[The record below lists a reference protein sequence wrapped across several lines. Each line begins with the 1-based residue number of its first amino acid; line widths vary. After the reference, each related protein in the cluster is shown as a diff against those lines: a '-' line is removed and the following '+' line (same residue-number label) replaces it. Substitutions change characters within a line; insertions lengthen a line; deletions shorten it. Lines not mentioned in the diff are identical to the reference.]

1 MREANDRPILAI
13 TMGDPAGIGPEIAV
27 RALAEIGSYHIC
39 RPLLVGD
46 ASVMQATLQGMK
58 ISLRLHVVTD
68 VPEAH
73 FEPGQIDLVD
83 MRNVDMSRLKKAQ
96 VSAMAGRAAYE
107 YIIRA
112 TDMAMNGQVDAV
124 VTCPIHKDALNQAGY
139 HYPGHTEILADRTGT
154 TDFAMMLVAGKL
166 RVVLVTI
173 HVALEKAIEE
183 INEER
188 ILQAI
193 RQAHEAGLMM
203 GIEKPRIAVPGLNPH
218 AGEGGMFGR
227 QEIEIIGPAIK
238 KAQQMGYNAQGPFP
252 GDTLFYRAVN
262 GQFDFVTP
270 MYHDQGLIPIKLI
283 GFGRGVNVT
292 LGLPIIRTSVD
303 HGTAFG
309 KAWQFR
315 ANPGSLLEGIRLAAQ
330 MARNKRRKM
339 SHLENNS
346 Q

>member
-1 MREANDRPILAI
+1 MPATASGDLPVLAI

-27 RALAEIGSYHIC
+27 RALGDAATYDTC
-39 RPLLVGD
+39 RPLLIGD
-46 ASVMQATLQGMK
+46 RSVLDATLAGMGVH
-58 ISLRLHVVTD
+58 LGVHLVAGPADAR
-68 VPEAH
+68 
-73 FEPGQIDLVD
+73 FQPGQIDLLD
-83 MRNVDMSRLKKAQ
+83 LGNVDTPHLPRAQ

-112 TDMAMNGQVDAV
+112 TDMALAGVVDGI

-139 HYPGHTEILADRTGT
+139 HFPGHTEILADRTGAEN
-154 TDFAMMLVAGKL
+154 FAMMLTAGNL

-173 HVALEKAIEE
+173 HVALEE
-183 INEER
+183 
-188 ILQAI
+188 AI
-193 RQAHEAGLMM
+193 RQIDATRILRAVRLAHEAGQMM
-203 GIEKPRIAVPGLNPH
+203 GIERPRIAVPGLNPH

-227 QEIEIIGPAIK
+227 QEIEIIEPAVRI
-238 KAQQMGYNAQGPFP
+238 ARDQGYDAQGPFP
-252 GDTLFYRAVN
+252 PDTLFYRAVK

-283 GFGRGVNVT
+283 GFGGGVNVT

-315 ANPGSLLEGIRLAAQ
+315 ANAGSLLEAIRLAAQ
-330 MARNKRRKM
+330 MARVKRAGA
-339 SHLENNS
+339 
-346 Q
+346 